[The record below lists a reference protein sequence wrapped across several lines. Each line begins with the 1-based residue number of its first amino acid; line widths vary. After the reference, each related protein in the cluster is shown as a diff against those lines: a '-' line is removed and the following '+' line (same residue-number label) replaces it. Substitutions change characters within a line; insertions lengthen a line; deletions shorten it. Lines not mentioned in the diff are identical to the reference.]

1 MIDFAAP
8 LKSVSKTLDS
18 LDQTFALV
26 GGIAIGARAEPRFT
40 QDVDL
45 AVAVD
50 SDEAAETL
58 IKLLHERGYRLISL
72 VEQDAVERLA
82 TARMLDL
89 EQNLVVDLLFASSG
103 LEAEIAS
110 MAERVPLFEGFE
122 IPVALTGHLIA
133 TKVLSRDDKRRPQDK
148 LDLLSLLSVSDAE
161 DIQLAKLSVELIL
174 QRGYGRGQDL
184 KRNFEEMLS
193 EFYE

>member
-8 LKSVSKTLDS
+8 LQSVSQILNS
-18 LDQTFALV
+18 LGQKFALV

-45 AVAVD
+45 AVAVE

-58 IKLLHERGYRLISL
+58 IKSLHEREYRLISL

-103 LEAEIAS
+103 LETEIAS
-110 MAERVPLFEGFE
+110 QAERVALFEGFE

-133 TKVLSRDDKRRPQDK
+133 TKVLSRDDSRRPQDK
-148 LDLLSLLSVSDAE
+148 LDLQSLLSVSDAG
-161 DIQLAKLSVELIL
+161 DIELAKLSVDLIV

-184 KRNFEEMLS
+184 KRHFEEMLA
-193 EFYE
+193 EFPR